1 MFLAELEQNRIR
13 NSMHRQK
20 PLVVQTSSYTRVKLY
35 SSTCHPVTSTRQTK
49 EKIEPIDRN
58 WDNAADS
65 RHQTEPNILSAHRW
79 ERKKNAKTPYVAPGI
94 RRTHI
99 NRWAHR
105 KACHKVV
112 SFHYSHFFWRVQIIS
127 STTQPYAVFSCISLF
142 LSSLKLFDSCINELW

>member
-79 ERKKNAKTPYVAPGI
+79 GRKKNAKTPYVAHLILGEPTSTGELTGRPV
-94 RRTHI
+94 RRLSTST
-99 NRWAHR
+99 ALT
-105 KACHKVV
+105 
-112 SFHYSHFFWRVQIIS
+112 SFG
-127 STTQPYAVFSCISLF
+127 VFRS
-142 LSSLKLFDSCINELW
+142 